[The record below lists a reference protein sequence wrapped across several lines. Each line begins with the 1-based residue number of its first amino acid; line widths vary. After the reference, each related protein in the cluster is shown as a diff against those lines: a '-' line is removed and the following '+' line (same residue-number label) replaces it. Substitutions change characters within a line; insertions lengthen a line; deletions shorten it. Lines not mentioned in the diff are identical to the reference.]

1 MNINSSILK
10 DGIAINA
17 NKEYAVLYP
26 KNIWPGLSL
35 KTKQSIISNLAYAK
49 LASYSAFFKEEF
61 VFGSSSPYLKKF
73 FDECAIKDFPRFAH
87 EDNLSVKEMTEN
99 FKNAKFR
106 FDSDEASV
114 PEEETGTEDG
124 AVLGMSF
131 GKDSLLSYAVAK
143 EIKLPVKLVFVKDCG
158 KVELKHKLS
167 IMREFKKKFN
177 EEILILKDNTDS
189 IASDKA
195 INTINSEGIY
205 GSNAMNG
212 YMLML
217 LPFAYHF
224 KINNILFGN
233 EHNLNDYFIDEQ
245 GFRCYPSYEQSS
257 ECIEGQNNAMLQFTG
272 KKVGVA
278 SLINPLYC
286 LSEYKI
292 LYKRYPRLAE
302 FQMSC
307 PHDPYE
313 NQENKWCYQ
322 CSTCARSFLYTAAV
336 GGDIKSISFSKNFF
350 GKEYEH
356 LYILFDSAIRRIYE
370 KPKAVR
376 DEQLFAFYLASRNGN
391 KSYLVEKFKKELFDE
406 AKEREDEL
414 YRKFLCVHPSSAIPA
429 KFKPEIISI
438 YKEELAKQ

>member
-1 MNINSSILK
+1 MNINSAILK
-10 DGIAINA
+10 DGIAINV
-17 NKEYAVLYP
+17 NKEYNVIYP
-26 KNIWPGLSL
+26 KSIWPGLKL
-35 KTKQSIISNLAYAK
+35 KTKQSIVDNLAYAK
-49 LASYSAFFKEEF
+49 LASYSAFLKDEF
-61 VFGSSSPYLKKF
+61 IFNSALPHLKSF
-73 FDECAIKDFPRFAH
+73 FDECAVKDFPRFAH
-87 EDNLSVKEMTEN
+87 EDNLSVGEMIQN

-106 FDSDEASV
+106 FNSNEASM
-114 PEEETGTEDG
+114 PDEEANTEDG
-124 AVLGMSF
+124 AVLGISF
-131 GKDSLLSYAVAK
+131 GKDSLLTYAVAK
-143 EIKLPVKLVFVKDCG
+143 EIKLPIKLVFVKDCG

-177 EEILILKDNTDS
+177 EEIFILKDNTDH

-212 YMLML
+212 YTLML

-224 KINNILFGN
+224 KTNNILFGN

-245 GFRCYPSYEQSS
+245 GFKCHPSYEQSS
-257 ECIEGQNNAMLQFTG
+257 ECIEGQNNAIMQFTG
-272 KKVGVA
+272 KKIGVA

-322 CSTCARSFLYTAAV
+322 CSTCARAFLYTNAV
-336 GGDIKSISFSKNFF
+336 GGDIKSISFNKNFF
-350 GKEYEH
+350 DKEYER
-356 LYILFDSAIRRIYE
+356 LYVLFDSAIRRIYE

-391 KSYLVEKFKKELFDE
+391 KSYLVEKFKKEFLDE

-414 YRKFLCVHPSSAIPA
+414 YNKFFGVHPSPAIPT
-429 KFKPEIISI
+429 KFKSEITSI
-438 YKEELAKQ
+438 YKEELSR